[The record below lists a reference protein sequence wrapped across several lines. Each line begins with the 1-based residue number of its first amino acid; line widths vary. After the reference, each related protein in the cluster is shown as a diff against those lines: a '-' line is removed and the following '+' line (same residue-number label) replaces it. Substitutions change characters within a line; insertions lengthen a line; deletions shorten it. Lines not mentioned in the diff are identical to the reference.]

1 MATRRKTRSL
11 VDKPATGRDLTG
23 YGDLVGGIADMLEAA
38 RRASA
43 RAVNAFMTATYWEI
57 GRRIVEHEQQGKERA
72 DYGDA
77 LIERLSIDLSARF
90 TRGFAP
96 RNVWQMRALYLAW
109 PIPQTLSAQS
119 SRAAILQTAPA
130 EFDVTNVAGRFPLP
144 WSAYVRPLAVKNAQA
159 RAFGPARWLVCA
171 PARAAD

>member
-1 MATRRKTRSL
+1 MATRRRTKSL
-11 VDKPATGRDLTG
+11 VSKPGTTRDLEA
-23 YGDLVGGIADMLEAA
+23 YGDLVGGIADMLEPA

-57 GRRIVEHEQQGKERA
+57 GRRIVEHEQRGKERA

-77 LIERLSIDLSARF
+77 LIERLSIDPSARF

-96 RNVWQMRALYLAW
+96 RNVWQMRAFYLAW

-119 SRAAILQTAPA
+119 RRAAILQTEPA
-130 EFDVTNVAGRFPLP
+130 EFDVANVAARFPLP
-144 WSAYVRPLAVKNAQA
+144 
-159 RAFGPARWLVCA
+159 
-171 PARAAD
+171 